1 MRASSLAGPGDGP
14 RREPGV
20 SARTEVLSGRPA
32 QQLLHAAE
40 RAGADLV
47 VLGRSGHCALPP
59 GLGPPS
65 PAVRWRASPAVVA
78 SACAVGSDLAEVLK
92 TGVVIVIVPTKFA
105 AAVGGIVLALV
116 SSGPTPR
123 NPQPGVPWR
132 WRTPLPASL
141 VMGLTTSLA
150 PGADGPYRDTSG
162 GTMHSTSTR
171 APDHPRR
178 RPQAMPTRHGSG
190 HHRVPA
196 GTPETRP

>member
-1 MRASSLAGPGDGP
+1 MLLIVASVCCVTLGPAFVAGVVRAIPSAIAAVILGGTVLIRDRSLPRRVSVLWLMGIGASLA
-14 RREPGV
+14 
-20 SARTEVLSGRPA
+20 
-32 QQLLHAAE
+32 LL
-40 RAGADLV
+40 
-47 VLGRSGHCALPP
+47 
-59 GLGPPS
+59 
-65 PAVRWRASPAVVA
+65 
-78 SACAVGSDLAEVLK
+78 
-92 TGVVIVIVPTKFA
+92 
-105 AAVGGIVLALV
+105 
-116 SSGPTPR
+116 PR

-162 GTMHSTSTR
+162 GTMHSTNTR

-178 RPQAMPTRHGSG
+178 RPQARPTRHGSG